1 MARYRPDPRY
11 SGDLPYR
18 DAPPARWDR
27 ETFSRERDHRGPSGP
42 PPPFER
48 YDDPYRSPP
57 RRGTTTIERERIYED
72 DRYGPGRER
81 DVRYYEDDYYRSS
94 DPRAAGGAMVPFRPE
109 RPARPEP
116 PARML
121 RRQSSLDFYDRR
133 APRRYDDGYDD
144 PYSPRGPPPPAP
156 RPRFDEVQVQDPY
169 AYGMMVSEST
179 EKEMA
184 ESVRETIIEE
194 KEKPYPRRGKTR
206 MPKRL
211 VHTKVLYDLG
221 YPYYEEDEKTIL
233 IEKAL
238 GPENIDEVF
247 TMSKDY
253 FARESK
259 RVPVSPDLSEETVL
273 TVEATTTRLIEA
285 PPESVRGGAKEI
297 RIEKEEEIIRT
308 VPLDDAPRSVR
319 DWDALSVRTGKSG
332 RSRSRRRSRRG
343 SSPEIIKEEIIEKK
357 EKIIERDISPAR
369 THRSHR
375 HHRDHSPAT
384 SRSGSE
390 VIIEKKIIE
399 EDNFD
404 ESNSV
409 HVGPLALVVDRH
421 PDRTDRDIKEEIR
434 RLEAERR
441 ALRRERRY
449 EREGGEVIKI
459 ERVRDRSPSPVG
471 EIIIEDRRG
480 SEIVEVKKDKRGRMS
495 LVR

>member
-1 MARYRPDPRY
+1 
-11 SGDLPYR
+11 
-18 DAPPARWDR
+18 
-27 ETFSRERDHRGPSGP
+27 
-42 PPPFER
+42 
-48 YDDPYRSPP
+48 
-57 RRGTTTIERERIYED
+57 
-72 DRYGPGRER
+72 
-81 DVRYYEDDYYRSS
+81 
-94 DPRAAGGAMVPFRPE
+94 
-109 RPARPEP
+109 
-116 PARML
+116 
-121 RRQSSLDFYDRR
+121 
-133 APRRYDDGYDD
+133 
-144 PYSPRGPPPPAP
+144 
-156 RPRFDEVQVQDPY
+156 
-169 AYGMMVSEST
+169 
-179 EKEMA
+179 
-184 ESVRETIIEE
+184 
-194 KEKPYPRRGKTR
+194 
-206 MPKRL
+206 
-211 VHTKVLYDLG
+211 
-221 YPYYEEDEKTIL
+221 
-233 IEKAL
+233 
-238 GPENIDEVF
+238 
-247 TMSKDY
+247 MSKDY

-259 RVPVSPDLSEETVL
+259 RVPVSPDLSDDTIL

-399 EDNFD
+399 EDSFD

>member
-1 MARYRPDPRY
+1 
-11 SGDLPYR
+11 
-18 DAPPARWDR
+18 
-27 ETFSRERDHRGPSGP
+27 
-42 PPPFER
+42 
-48 YDDPYRSPP
+48 
-57 RRGTTTIERERIYED
+57 
-72 DRYGPGRER
+72 
-81 DVRYYEDDYYRSS
+81 
-94 DPRAAGGAMVPFRPE
+94 
-109 RPARPEP
+109 
-116 PARML
+116 
-121 RRQSSLDFYDRR
+121 
-133 APRRYDDGYDD
+133 
-144 PYSPRGPPPPAP
+144 
-156 RPRFDEVQVQDPY
+156 
-169 AYGMMVSEST
+169 
-179 EKEMA
+179 MA

-221 YPYYEEDEKTIL
+221 YPYYEEVSMPPCKSNRLLTRLKDEKTIL

-259 RVPVSPDLSEETVL
+259 RVPVSPDLSEDTIL

-399 EDNFD
+399 EDSFD

-421 PDRTDRDIKEEIR
+421 PDRKDRDIKEEIR